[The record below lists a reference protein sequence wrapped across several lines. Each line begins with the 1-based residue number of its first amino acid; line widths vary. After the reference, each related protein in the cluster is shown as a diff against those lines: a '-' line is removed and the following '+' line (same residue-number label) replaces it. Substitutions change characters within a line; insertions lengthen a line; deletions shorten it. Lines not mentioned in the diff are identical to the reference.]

1 MSVCLSGKNM
11 LRNSIKSRVS
21 FKKVYE
27 SGKSYANKYLVMYIY
42 QNSLSENRIGITVS
56 KKVGNSVIRH
66 RATRL
71 IRESCRLNSLRIR
84 KSFDIVIIAR
94 GNIKDKKYKDVESA
108 FLHLCRLHGILERD
122 DI

>member
-1 MSVCLSGKNM
+1 
-11 LRNSIKSRVS
+11 
-21 FKKVYE
+21 
-27 SGKSYANKYLVMYIY
+27 MYIY

-108 FLHLCRLHGILERD
+108 FLHLCRLRGILERD